1 MSEKIVFFGTH
12 SYDRHAFAEW
22 NKKITSVLNFIH
34 TEVFLICIMQ
44 MNFMEREPYAFL

>member
-1 MSEKIVFFGTH
+1 MSEKIVFSEHTAMTVMHLPNGI
-12 SYDRHAFAEW
+12 
-22 NKKITSVLNFIH
+22 KKITSVLNFIH

>member
-22 NKKITSVLNFIH
+22 NKKDNLGFK
-34 TEVFLICIMQ
+34 L
-44 MNFMEREPYAFL
+44 Y